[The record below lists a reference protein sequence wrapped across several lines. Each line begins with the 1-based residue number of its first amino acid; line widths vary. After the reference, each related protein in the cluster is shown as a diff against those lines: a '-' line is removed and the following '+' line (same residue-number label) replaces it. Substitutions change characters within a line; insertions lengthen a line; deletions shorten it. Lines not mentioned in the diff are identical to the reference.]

1 MTISKRT
8 SAALL
13 AVGLLSMG
21 NAHALSISFDD
32 FSSLEG
38 LQLNG
43 ATAAIGNPTTDDQ
56 GRSVL
61 RLTNALGQ
69 SGSAFFTDPVTLSN
83 QASFSTYFSFRI
95 SNPIGISD
103 GDGQGADGIVFVVQ
117 TVSNTAGGSGG
128 GIGYTGISNSVGAE
142 FDTWDNSSG
151 LGDPN
156 GNHVAIDLNGVFSP
170 AELAVPVAQ
179 RMNDG
184 DVWNAW
190 VDYNGE
196 TDLLDVRLSLSGNRP
211 ADELVSRTVDLV
223 SVLGSESAFA
233 GFTSGTGAAGGF
245 HDILSWTFVDDF
257 DPIDPPI
264 SVSEP
269 TSLLLLISGLVGL
282 LAVRRRSK
290 A

>member
-1 MTISKRT
+1 M
-8 SAALL
+8 
-13 AVGLLSMG
+13 AVGLLGMG
-21 NAHALSISFDD
+21 SAHALTISFDD

-61 RLTNALGQ
+61 RLTNALSQ

-83 QASFSTYFSFRI
+83 DASFSTFFTFRI
-95 SNPIGISD
+95 SNPLGASD
-103 GDGQGADGIVFVVQ
+103 VDGQGADGLVFVVQ

-128 GIGYTGISNSVGAE
+128 GIGYTGIDNSVGVE
-142 FDTWDNSSG
+142 FDTWFNGSG
-151 LGDPN
+151 LGDPD

-196 TDLLDVRLSLSGNRP
+196 TDLLDVRLSLSSARP
-211 ADELVSRTVDLV
+211 DAAIVSRTVDLV

-257 DPIDPPI
+257 DPIEPP
-264 SVSEP
+264 SPVPEP
-269 TSLLLLISGLVGL
+269 TSLLLMLSGLVGL
-282 LAVRRRSK
+282 SALRRRAK
-290 A
+290 P

>member
-1 MTISKRT
+1 MFISSKVSR
-8 SAALL
+8 ALM

-21 NAHALSISFDD
+21 SAHALTISFDD
-32 FSSLEG
+32 FSSLDG

-61 RLTNALGQ
+61 RLTNALTQ

-83 QASFSTYFSFRI
+83 DASFSTFFTFRI

-103 GDGQGADGIVFVVQ
+103 GDGQGADGLVFVVQ

-128 GIGYTGISNSVGAE
+128 GIGYTGIDNSVGAE
-142 FDTWDNSSG
+142 FDTWFNGSG
-151 LGDPN
+151 LGDPD

-196 TDLLDVRLSLSGNRP
+196 TDLLDVRLSLSSARP
-211 ADELVSRTVDLV
+211 EAAIVSRTVDLV

-257 DPIDPPI
+257 DPIEPP
-264 SVSEP
+264 SPVPEP
-269 TSLLLLISGLVGL
+269 TSLLLILSGLVGL
-282 LAVRRRSK
+282 SALRRRAK
-290 A
+290 P